1 VPAASPQRQ
10 RHAYAI
16 KCAIHFHMHQLV
28 RVLAAGERSMVN
40 TF

>member
-1 VPAASPQRQ
+1 MQV
-10 RHAYAI
+10 YAI